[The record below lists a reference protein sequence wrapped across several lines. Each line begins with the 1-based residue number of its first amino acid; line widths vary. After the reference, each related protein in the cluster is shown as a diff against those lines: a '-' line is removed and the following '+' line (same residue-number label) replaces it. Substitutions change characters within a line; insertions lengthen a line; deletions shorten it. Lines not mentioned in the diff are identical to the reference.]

1 MLSSAATATSVSAR
15 SGDILCGLFRK
26 KSVAPF
32 RFTQPVS
39 SPLCVDVFLCVFV
52 SCSAKLFNIS
62 GIFNEQVYRTSLCP
76 SFVAVRAMAESQTA
90 QRNQPQSSG
99 SSGLQFFFLLQFQ
112 IQ

>member
-32 RFTQPVS
+32 RFTQP
-39 SPLCVDVFLCVFV
+39 
-52 SCSAKLFNIS
+52 
-62 GIFNEQVYRTSLCP
+62 VYRTSLCP